1 MGTPVS
7 DRLQSTGGR
16 RAVMPPCTRRAVKV
30 ASAPMVES
38 GQGPPETTQRAVR
51 AVATRFSFA
60 SPHKGIRTPVFDDEA
75 AGAAILALGATM
87 LVSVLVDVPEAVTG
101 MIGALLIGAALWSSW
116 RAKQG
121 ENREENNV

>member
-16 RAVMPPCTRRAVKV
+16 RAVMPACTRRAVKM

-75 AGAAILALGATM
+75 AGAAILALGLAATRG
-87 LVSVLVDVPEAVTG
+87 VSCFSVP
-101 MIGALLIGAALWSSW
+101 AASVFLPA
-116 RAKQG
+116 RA
-121 ENREENNV
+121 